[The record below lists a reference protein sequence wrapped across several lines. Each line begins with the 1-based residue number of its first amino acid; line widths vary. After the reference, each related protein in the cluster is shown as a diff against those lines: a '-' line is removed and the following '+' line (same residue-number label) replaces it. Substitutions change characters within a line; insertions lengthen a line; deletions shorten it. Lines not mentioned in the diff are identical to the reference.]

1 MIGFAS
7 VSSPPDGGVIGDH
20 AYAVISC
27 DSTALTVTL
36 YNPWGVGVGN
46 GGLVT
51 LTWPQIQADFMYFER
66 TV

>member
-1 MIGFAS
+1 M
-7 VSSPPDGGVIGDH
+7 IGDH